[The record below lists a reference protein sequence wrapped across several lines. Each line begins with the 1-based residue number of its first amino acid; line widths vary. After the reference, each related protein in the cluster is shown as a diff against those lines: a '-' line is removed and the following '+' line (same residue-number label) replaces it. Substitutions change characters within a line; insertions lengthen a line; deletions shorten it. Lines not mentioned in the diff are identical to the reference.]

1 VTTSH
6 TMHAVLTLS
15 LFCCPAV
22 TSTYEY
28 EYSHRSDDSVSMLQS
43 SIQVKHQP
51 LLLSDRATS
60 TIATVE
66 AGRAVARASPKCSCN
81 EQVDGSVK
89 VIFINMND
97 SADRCVAISAH
108 LEKMGI
114 PFARFPA
121 TAITQNDDG
130 TFLPADVHELKH
142 AFSSWSCGLWTY
154 PDPNDF
160 LCCTGLDGAMGYTAH
175 RNAHG
180 SSGDSGEDQAPSS
193 NYLGNL
199 ASHVK
204 VFSTLQKKRQS
215 FGSRNWVV
223 VAEDDARFVSANWE
237 KQVAVAIEL
246 AGAWDVIKLYE
257 GYMTTPL
264 TYTAVMNTTQY
275 AGTGCNKHCDAL
287 GHCILHVSNLRQ
299 VWTNVALLMNLDK
312 PEKVQRG
319 LESTFK
325 EIRESIFWPSSQ
337 RFSLD
342 WLLQVAAWDGR
353 LNVIVSLPQ
362 SVVADKGFD
371 KESTLSK

>member
-1 VTTSH
+1 MVTTSR
-6 TMHAVLTLS
+6 TMRAVLTMS

-22 TSTYEY
+22 TST
-28 EYSHRSDDSVSMLQS
+28 
-43 SIQVKHQP
+43 SIQAKHQP

-66 AGRAVARASPKCSCN
+66 AGRAVARTSPKCSCN
-81 EQVDGSVK
+81 EQVNGSVK

-121 TAITQNDDG
+121 TAITHNDDG
-130 TFLPADVHELKH
+130 KFLPADVHELKH
-142 AFSSWSCGLWTY
+142 AFSSWSCGLWTC

-160 LCCTGLDGAMGYTAH
+160 LCCTGLDGAMGYTWH

-180 SSGDSGEDQAPSS
+180 SSGLDQVPSS

-237 KQVAVAIEL
+237 KQVAAAIEL
-246 AGAWDVIKLYE
+246 AGDWDVIKLYE
-257 GYMTTPL
+257 GYMTTEL
-264 TYTAVMNTTQY
+264 SYIGMDVTMNTTQY
-275 AGTGCNKHCDAL
+275 AGTGCNKQCDAL
-287 GHCILHVSNLRQ
+287 GHCILHVSNLCQ
-299 VWTNVALLMNLDK
+299 VWTSVALLMNLDK
-312 PEKVQRG
+312 LEKVQRG

-325 EIRESIFWPSSQ
+325 EIRESTFYPSSL

-342 WLLQVAAWDGR
+342 WLMQVAAWDGR

-371 KESTLSK
+371 KKSTLSK